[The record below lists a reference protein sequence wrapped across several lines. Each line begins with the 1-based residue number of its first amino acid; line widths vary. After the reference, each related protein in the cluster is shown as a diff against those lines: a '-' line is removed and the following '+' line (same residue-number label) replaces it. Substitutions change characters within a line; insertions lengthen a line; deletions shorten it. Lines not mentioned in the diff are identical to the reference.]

1 MDSLKFPIGGFE
13 LPAEI
18 SEQHIEKAVT
28 QLEQLPSALRQLV
41 SDWSDTQLD
50 TPYREGGWT
59 ARQLIHH
66 LADSHLHSLIR
77 YKWALS
83 EKTPLIKAYD
93 QDGWAH
99 LPDAQMPIESSLILL
114 EAVHQ
119 KIVYLVRSLR
129 FDEMKQAFIHPDAKK
144 ERTLLENTLLYAW
157 HGAHHFAHLEGLA
170 KRNQW

>member
-1 MDSLKFPIGGFE
+1 VDSLKFPIGGFE

-28 QLEQLPSALRQLV
+28 QLEQLPFTLRQLV

-83 EKTPLIKAYD
+83 EETPLIKAYD

-99 LPDAQMPIESSLILL
+99 LPDAQMPIESSLLL
-114 EAVHQ
+114 VEAVHQ

-157 HGAHHFAHLEGLA
+157 HGAHHYAHLEELA
-170 KRNQW
+170 KRNHW

>member
-28 QLEQLPSALRQLV
+28 QLEQLPFTLRQLV

-59 ARQLIHH
+59 VRQLIHH

-83 EKTPLIKAYD
+83 EETPLIKAYD

-157 HGAHHFAHLEGLA
+157 HGAHHYAHLEGLA
-170 KRNQW
+170 KRNHW

>member
-1 MDSLKFPIGGFE
+1 VDPLKFPIGGFE

-18 SEQHIEKAVT
+18 SQQHIETAIEK
-28 QLEQLPSALRQLV
+28 LEHLPTALRQLV
-41 SDWSDTQLD
+41 SSWSDSQLD

-83 EKTPLIKAYD
+83 EETPLIKAYD
-93 QDGWAH
+93 QDGWAG
-99 LPDAQMPIESSLILL
+99 LPDAQMPIESSLQLL

-119 KIVYLVRSLR
+119 KIVYLVRSLPLE
-129 FDEMKQAFIHPDAKK
+129 EMKRGFIHPDTKK

-157 HGAHHFAHLEGLA
+157 HGTHHYAHIEGLA
-170 KRNQW
+170 KRNHW